1 LGCALLAFGPVV
13 SNADEMLTG
22 RLKEGEAARLA
33 QRERVTFWKLTR
45 AEYAN
50 NFPGTPDVCFETVL

>member
-1 LGCALLAFGPVV
+1 V